1 MEKARDANHLLREM
15 LHGNIPSAEGEL
27 FEDFEAIRCHLLA
40 LCLHAELLPAVRHSE
55 KAGKA
60 SVAVQGVA
68 TEDGRTAPQ
77 SDSHSQ
83 KLI

>member
-15 LHGNIPSAEGEL
+15 LHGNMLPSAEGEL
-27 FEDFEAIRCHLLA
+27 FEDFEAIRCHLQ
-40 LCLHAELLPAVRHSE
+40 LLPAVRHSE

-77 SDSHSQ
+77 SDSHSE

>member
-27 FEDFEAIRCHLLA
+27 FEDFEAIRCH
-40 LCLHAELLPAVRHSE
+40 VRHSE